1 MTLPV
6 RRRAF
11 VQLSYCRDFCVPPFS
26 VVATLKF
33 APPPTSASPLPP
45 ITSPFTLPSPP
56 ASAGKVQLGTDSF
69 TFDHVYGSSGSPSSS
84 MFEDC
89 VSPLVKGLQKQ
100 GRQCHL
106 VIWVQPHMQVK
117 VKVKVKSPA
126 NMSLGPDH
134 LLQLQHVTQQM
145 NRSSPQPPA
154 ASSNGVGLEN
164 PLTTQK
170 QQTPQGQPH
179 PGFTKQQLHVLKAQI
194 LAFRRI
200 KKGKM
205 FIYSFSD
212 GSFSTTLYSD
222 IIISALGYLMLGTF
236 IYVLI
241 VDGSTFNANVLSR
254 YEKLQRWDDAL
265 KAYTAKICSSNK
277 STSYLGCYT
286 RSQELSEQGFNI
298 SLKEV

>member
-1 MTLPV
+1 
-6 RRRAF
+6 
-11 VQLSYCRDFCVPPFS
+11 
-26 VVATLKF
+26 
-33 APPPTSASPLPP
+33 
-45 ITSPFTLPSPP
+45 
-56 ASAGKVQLGTDSF
+56 
-69 TFDHVYGSSGSPSSS
+69 
-84 MFEDC
+84 
-89 VSPLVKGLQKQ
+89 
-100 GRQCHL
+100 
-106 VIWVQPHMQVK
+106 
-117 VKVKVKSPA
+117 
-126 NMSLGPDH
+126 
-134 LLQLQHVTQQM
+134 M

-154 ASSNGVGLEN
+154 ASANGVGLEN
-164 PLTTQK
+164 PLTSQK

-194 LAFRRI
+194 RAFRRI

-205 FIYSFSD
+205 FSYSFSD

-265 KAYTAKICSSNK
+265 KAYTAKSAQATSQRLILDATLGNSYCSVFIPNPK
-277 STSYLGCYT
+277 FFGW
-286 RSQELSEQGFNI
+286 RKGSQELSEQGFNI